1 MTMQAGFEALTG
13 EAAEWDDTSRV
24 LSDAATTVS
33 GLRLSAAQ
41 FSFVCFMTGVDDSYS
56 RARQHV
62 EDVLTAGARE
72 TGRLADAL
80 REVRRD
86 FESTDQQVVS
96 EVRSVWI
103 PE

>member
-1 MTMQAGFEALTG
+1 MTMQAGFEALTS
-13 EAAEWDDTSRV
+13 EAEEWDDTSQA
-24 LSDAATTVS
+24 LADAGSTVS
-33 GLRLSAAQ
+33 GLVLSSAQ
-41 FSFVCFMTGVDDSYS
+41 FSFVCGMTAVDDSYAQ
-56 RARQHV
+56 ARQHV

-72 TGRLADAL
+72 TEQLADAL

-86 FESTDQQVVS
+86 FQSTDENVVR

>member
-1 MTMQAGFEALTG
+1 MTMQAAFEALTS
-13 EAAEWDDTSRV
+13 EASEWDDTSRA

-33 GLRLSAAQ
+33 GLQLSAAQ
-41 FSFVCFMTGVDDSYS
+41 FSFVCFMTGIDDSYAQ
-56 RARQHV
+56 ARQHV

-72 TGRLADAL
+72 TAQLADAV

-96 EVRSVWI
+96 EVQSVWI

>member
-1 MTMQAGFEALTG
+1 MTMQAGFEALTS

-24 LSDAATTVS
+24 LDDAAGTVA
-33 GLRLSAAQ
+33 GLGLSAAQ
-41 FSFVCFMTGVDDSYS
+41 FSFVCGGTGVDASY
-56 RARQHV
+56 ALALQHV

-72 TGRLADAL
+72 TGQLADAL

-86 FESTDQQVVS
+86 FQSTDESVVHD
-96 EVRSVWI
+96 VQSVWI

>member
-1 MTMQAGFEALTG
+1 MTMQAGFEALTS

-24 LSDAATTVS
+24 LSDAAATVA
-33 GLRLSAAQ
+33 GLDLTAAQ
-41 FSFVCFMTGVDDSYS
+41 FSFVCFMTGIDSSYG

-62 EDVLTAGARE
+62 EDVLTAGTRE
-72 TGRLADAL
+72 TGKLANAL

-86 FESTDQQVVS
+86 FESTDQQVVG
-96 EVRSVWI
+96 EVQSVWI